1 MRSLLV
7 AVAALSCLATAA
19 FAADPVGTYNVEGK
33 NPSGSTYEGT
43 VTVKRTGDTYSVE
56 WEVGSTHYT
65 GTAIG
70 NKDFLG
76 VTYQSGDDDHTG
88 VALYG
93 EDGGN
98 WRGVWTYAGGK
109 SIGAEVWKRQ

>member
-1 MRSLLV
+1 MRSLFV
-7 AVAALSCLATAA
+7 AVALLGFFATAA

-43 VTVKRTGDTYSVE
+43 VTVTKTGDTYQVV
-56 WEVGSTHYT
+56 WEIGSTSYK

-70 NKDFLG
+70 NKDFIAIS
-76 VTYQSGDDDHTG
+76 YQSGDNTG
-88 VALYG
+88 LALYG

-98 WRGVWTYAGGK
+98 WQGVWTYAGGT
-109 SIGAEVWKRQ
+109 SMGTEVWKRQ

>member
-1 MRSLLV
+1 MRALFV
-7 AVAALSCLATAA
+7 AFAVLSCFATAA

-43 VTVKRTGDTYSVE
+43 ATVTKTGETYKVE
-56 WEVGSTHYT
+56 WEIGNTSYK

-70 NKDFLG
+70 NKDFIA
-76 VTYQSGDDDHTG
+76 VTYQSDNGTG
-88 VALYG
+88 LALYG

-98 WRGVWTYAGGK
+98 WEGVWAHAGATSVGT
-109 SIGAEVWKRQ
+109 EVWKRQ